1 MIKNIWKGFNVF
13 GKKEFFKIFIAY
25 LLLGTYSLYIVK
37 YILNKI
43 DLLEITGIKLINYTA
58 HIINIL
64 EWHFL
69 LILISFFG
77 IMFFTIH
84 LTFIIAQTENKKKA
98 LIKDGILKSL
108 KFTFISFLVLLLFII
123 IFSILGSYL
132 SIVTL
137 ILLFLVIILG
147 IFLFLIFYIGNV
159 YLGLYNVTV
168 KESLERAREFV
179 QRRFWTTIGFFI
191 LMYIVYYI
199 IYFIFDLIYFEVFF
213 YNTLA
218 ATITNELFL
227 FVVTL
232 YLINALVLFVKDQ
245 KI

>member
-13 GKKEFFKIFIAY
+13 GKKEFLKIFIAY
-25 LLLGTYSLYIVK
+25 LLFGVYTLFIVK
-37 YILNKI
+37 YITTKI
-43 DLLEITGIKLINYTA
+43 DQIEIVGISLVNYTA
-58 HIINIL
+58 YIINSL
-64 EWHFL
+64 GWHFL

-77 IMFFTIH
+77 IMFFTIY
-84 LTFIIAQTENKKKA
+84 LTFIIAQTENKKKE
-98 LIKDGILKSL
+98 LIGDGIVKCL
-108 KFTFISFLVLLLFII
+108 KFTFISFLVLLVFII

-132 SIVTL
+132 NIVTL
-137 ILLFLVIILG
+137 ILLILFIILG
-147 IFLFLIFYIGNV
+147 LFLLLTFYIGNV
-159 YLGLYNVTV
+159 YLGLYKITV

-179 QRRFWTTIGFFI
+179 RKRFWTTIGFFI

-213 YNTLA
+213 YNTVA
-218 ATITNELFL
+218 AAITNELFL
-227 FVVTL
+227 FVITL